1 MIHTMIDQKNA
12 PIIVIAEAGVNH
24 NGDIDLAKKLIDK
37 AHEARADFVKFQTFS
52 AEKLTTQEGMLA
64 EYQQKQ
70 VGDYKNQF
78 EMLKSLELTKENHI
92 ELIGHCKKLGIN
104 FLSTPFDE
112 SSLNFLIDLGCN
124 LIKIPSGDLTNY
136 FMLSAVAEKG
146 LPVIMS
152 TGMGTEAEVGEALE
166 CMNMHGLEI
175 DQITLLHCTT
185 EYPCPL
191 SDVNLLAMNT
201 LKERFHTEVGYSDH
215 TSGISISIAAAALG
229 ASVIEKH
236 FTLDRNMSGPDHKA
250 SLEPNELANMV
261 QGIRDVEK
269 SLGNGIKIP
278 SPSEVKNI
286 NIARKSIVAKKDI
299 KLGDDFTEEN
309 LTSKRP
315 GDGMSPML
323 APILI
328 GSKAT
333 KDFMKNEKISLEE
346 KPQDS

>member
-1 MIHTMIDQKNA
+1 MNDQKDSS
-12 PIIVIAEAGVNH
+12 IIIIAEAGVNH
-24 NGDIDLAKKLIDK
+24 NGDIELAKQLVDK
-37 AHEARADFVKFQTFS
+37 AYEAKADFVKFQTFS
-52 AEKLTTQEGMLA
+52 AENLTTQEGELA

-70 VGDYKNQF
+70 VSQYKNQF

-92 ELIGHCKKLGIN
+92 ELIRHCKELGIN

-112 SSLNFLIDLGCN
+112 SSLNFLIDLGCD

-146 LPVIMS
+146 LPVILS
-152 TGMGTEAEVGEALE
+152 TGMGTEAEVGEALD
-166 CMNMHGLEI
+166 CMNSCGLEI

-191 SDVNLLAMNT
+191 SDVNLSAMNT
-201 LKERFHTEVGYSDH
+201 LKERFHTKVGYSDH
-215 TSGISISIAAAALG
+215 TSGISVSIAAAALG

-236 FTLDRNMSGPDHKA
+236 FTLDRNMPGPDQKA
-250 SLEPNELANMV
+250 SLEPEELSMMV

-269 SLGNGIKIP
+269 SMGNGIKVP
-278 SPSEVKNI
+278 SSSEIKNI
-286 NIARKSIVAKKDI
+286 KIARKSIVAKTNI
-299 KLGDDFTEEN
+299 KLGDYFTEDN

-323 APILI
+323 TPTLI
-328 GSKAT
+328 GSKAK
-333 KDFMKNEKISLEE
+333 KDFIKNEKISKE
-346 KPQDS
+346 